1 MKITEQLQKLKE
13 NEINRFKK
21 ECEELTNS
29 NLCIEEKRGFQLRAC
44 NDPRCLDHYNR
55 NIK

>member
-44 NDPRCLDHYNR
+44 NDPRCLDHYKR